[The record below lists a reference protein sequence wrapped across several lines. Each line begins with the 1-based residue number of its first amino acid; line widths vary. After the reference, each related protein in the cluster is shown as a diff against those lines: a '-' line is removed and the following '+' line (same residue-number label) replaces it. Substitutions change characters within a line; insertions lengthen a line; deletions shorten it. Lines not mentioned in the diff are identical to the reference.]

1 MHSKHAVHHTNHT
14 KHSKHMVP
22 ARKHHTHA
30 VQTRQ
35 HTPGVIRPFESFGSV
50 VDDLLSFPM
59 EERNLMYTPPVDIR
73 ETDRTVEVS
82 MPLPGMDKKDI
93 NLDLTEDSLTIYG
106 ERREEKENKR
116 TGSYEQSYGSFYRSF
131 ILPAAVKAGD
141 AKAAYKN
148 GVLKVSMHKLRP
160 SRIMVE

>member
-14 KHSKHMVP
+14 KNSKHLAP
-22 ARKHHTHA
+22 ARKHHAHA
-30 VQTRQ
+30 VPVRHQAA
-35 HTPGVIRPFESFGSV
+35 GVIRPFESLGSV

-59 EERNLMYTPPVDIR
+59 EERNQMYTTPVDIR

-93 NLDLTEDSLTIYG
+93 NLDLTEDSVTIFG

-131 ILPAAVKAGD
+131 ILPAAVKTGD
-141 AKAAYKN
+141 AKASYKN

-160 SRIMVE
+160 SRILIE

>member
-1 MHSKHAVHHTNHT
+1 MHSKHAVHNK
-14 KHSKHMVP
+14 KHSKHLVP
-22 ARKHHTHA
+22 HKTHTAHPVTHVKHT
-30 VQTRQ
+30 
-35 HTPGVIRPFESFGSV
+35 GEVIRPFESLGSV

-59 EERNLMYTPPVDIR
+59 EERNLLYTPPVDIR

-82 MPLPGMDKKDI
+82 MPLPGMEKKDI
-93 NLDLTEDSLTIYG
+93 NLDLTEDSLTIHG

-131 ILPAAVKAGD
+131 ILPASVKAGD
-141 AKAAYKN
+141 AKAVYKN

-160 SRIMVE
+160 NRILVE

>member
-1 MHSKHAVHHTNHT
+1 MHSKHAVHSR
-14 KHSKHMVP
+14 KHSKHLVP
-22 ARKHHTHA
+22 HRTHTAHPVTTGKH
-30 VQTRQ
+30 
-35 HTPGVIRPFESFGSV
+35 PGGIIRPVESLGSV

-59 EERNLMYTPPVDIR
+59 EERNLMNAAPVDIR

-82 MPLPGMDKKDI
+82 MPLPGMEKKDI

-131 ILPAAVKAGD
+131 ILPAAVKSGD

-160 SRIMVE
+160 SRMQVE

>member
-1 MHSKHAVHHTNHT
+1 MHSKHAVHNK
-14 KHSKHMVP
+14 KHSKHLVP
-22 ARKHHTHA
+22 HKTHTAHPVKHVKH
-30 VQTRQ
+30 
-35 HTPGVIRPFESFGSV
+35 PEGVIRPFESFGSV

-59 EERNLMYTPPVDIR
+59 EERNLMNAAPVDIR
-73 ETDRTVEVS
+73 ETDKTVEVS
-82 MPLPGMDKKDI
+82 VHLPGMDKKDI

-131 ILPAAVKAGD
+131 ILPASVKTGE

-160 SRIMVE
+160 SRILVE